1 MISASVRC
9 WCSLIGPIDLPGF
22 VSAVIKVEPL
32 ENIRP
37 DESAAAPLSKQQ
49 ADSEAQND
57 SNRLVVVGYVLST
70 FKLSLINV

>member
-1 MISASVRC
+1 MIPASVRC
-9 WCSLIGPIDLPGF
+9 CCSLIGPTDLSGF
-22 VSAVIKVEPL
+22 VSTVIKVEPL

-57 SNRLVVVGYVLST
+57 SNRLVVIGYVLST
-70 FKLSLINV
+70 FELPLINV